1 MLIMTAK
8 STESRKK
15 SIQRYLATIVTL
27 GTLFSVSACTYRLT
41 NLHTSTPNGI
51 RSVFV
56 EAVYDT
62 GTEVVPHEHLWD
74 ELQRAIASNGQLVI
88 LPAKDADAILRA
100 QVVTT
105 QFGKTGERRAAQ
117 TNRKSREPDYFAGQ
131 TPPPVPGQVRNLS
144 VADDYYLKTRWQSNV
159 RVELWDLKKEVLLL
173 QREYPMSGEV
183 LANRGDVS
191 AQLHHLRH
199 EESYNASFTN
209 AARAVAE
216 KVVTDI
222 LVQ

>member
-1 MLIMTAK
+1 MLIMTRK
-8 STESRKK
+8 SRESRKK
-15 SIQRYLATIVTL
+15 SIVHHLNAVVTL
-27 GTLFSVSACTYRLT
+27 GVLLSLSACTYRLT

-51 RSVFV
+51 RSVFI
-56 EAVYDT
+56 EAIYDT
-62 GTEVVPHEHLWD
+62 GAEVIPHEQLWD
-74 ELQRAIASNGQLVI
+74 ELQRAIASNGQLVM
-88 LPAKDADAILRA
+88 LPAKDADAVLRA

-105 QFGKTGERRAAQ
+105 QFGKSGERRVAQ
-117 TNRKSREPDYFAGQ
+117 TNRKSREPNYFSGQ
-131 TPPPVPGQVRNLS
+131 SPPPVPGQVRNLS
-144 VADDYYLKTRWQSNV
+144 VADDYYIKTRWQTNV
-159 RVELWDLKKEVLLL
+159 RVELWDLRKQVLLL

-199 EESYNASFTN
+199 EESYSASFTN